1 MAGGTSRDS
10 NTKYI
15 KNSIR
20 ETLST
25 SIEVTKTISRLDVDI
40 IPEMGDW
47 HNEYN
52 FISNLFL
59 V

>member
-1 MAGGTSRDS
+1 MFFNMAGGTSRDS

-40 IPEMGDW
+40 IPEMGD
-47 HNEYN
+47 
-52 FISNLFL
+52 
-59 V
+59 